1 MIIIIMFYRE
11 WESLNL
17 CNFSL
22 ELSKMFYLQTVQ
34 TNIIHAFLW
43 KDVVKVTPK
52 LDLSHGFVPREL
64 KFRIIVINFQ
74 IVNQIFRIQQHCRMT
89 MALETY
95 RGVLNWT
102 SNENTYKQK
111 CQFPE

>member
-1 MIIIIMFYRE
+1 MIIVIMFYRE

-17 CNFSL
+17 FNFSL

-52 LDLSHGFVPREL
+52 FDLSHGFVTREL
-64 KFRIIVINFQ
+64 RYMIKLKLELLLS
-74 IVNQIFRIQQHCRMT
+74 IF
-89 MALETY
+89 
-95 RGVLNWT
+95 
-102 SNENTYKQK
+102 K
-111 CQFPE
+111 